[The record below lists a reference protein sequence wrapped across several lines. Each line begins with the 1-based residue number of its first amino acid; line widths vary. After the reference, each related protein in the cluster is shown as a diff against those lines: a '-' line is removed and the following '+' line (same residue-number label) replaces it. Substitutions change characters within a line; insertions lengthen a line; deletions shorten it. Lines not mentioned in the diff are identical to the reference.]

1 MRALSPEHEW
11 RLDRSGLYSRTWMPA
26 GHVTVK
32 QNSKAQSHGCICRLP
47 LRTASTASR
56 IASITSWGCS
66 LWMSWPL
73 FVLVVLSTRLGGS
86 TSRYPAKPA
95 RFSVSC
101 GPGSHSERELVG
113 WIVRVMAKVDCPQP
127 QIAILAVSDRIAC
140 TRHGHH
146 DRAVLDGDPQLANE
160 VVLLGPPYARREVS

>member
-1 MRALSPEHEW
+1 METGSKRALFPHLDACRSRYREAELKSAVSWLHLPASAAHRLNGLADCIDHE
-11 RLDRSGLYSRTWMPA
+11 LGL
-26 GHVTVK
+26 
-32 QNSKAQSHGCICRLP
+32 L
-47 LRTASTASR
+47 
-56 IASITSWGCS
+56 
-66 LWMSWPL
+66 
-73 FVLVVLSTRLGGS
+73 LVDVVAAVRVGWDVILSTRLGGS

-101 GPGSHSERELVG
+101 GPGSHSERELVC

-127 QIAILAVSDRIAC
+127 QIAILTVSDRIAC